1 MCLVSV
7 MLPAAPCLPLQEC
20 QQLGIDAG
28 GSIRGGL
35 LGLTAG
41 LPPLVEDAVEALRA
55 AALTEAVEYYAAV
68 AGSQQAEASSAVA
81 ASPPDLL
88 PVLAEV
94 REGRTQAPSDS
105 AAGQQAGLGS
115 GGDGG
120 GGGLA
125 VDWDLGDG
133 VEASGD
139 RASTTAEADG
149 GVGGMISWDL
159 DAAELAAAAEAPAGG
174 AAISW
179 DAVVEVGAEMEAS
192 DAPAAAAADAAA
204 PTGSTISWD
213 IAIDDLGESAAS
225 QQQDVKQ
232 QQQQQ
237 QASST
242 GAAAAAAPAAEE
254 GPTVRRLV
262 EDAAYRGALLDDL
275 LELRAFLM
283 QVWCSVG

>member
-105 AAGQQAGLGS
+105 AAGQQAG
-115 GGDGG
+115 
-120 GGGLA
+120 
-125 VDWDLGDG
+125 LGDG